1 MNKRTA
7 ARPRLAYFDT
17 RIAVA
22 LALFVCVGC
31 AFQIGPAYPERDG
44 RTALEKQGYPT
55 AAVEAVLSGGAL
67 DATQVVDLGASG
79 SIDVR
84 FLVAR
89 NPHLVPAQ
97 IDPFIKDRNDFV
109 RSGAAC
115 NPNLTSNQVDT
126 LAGDTSHTVL
136 GQLAGNPSLTEA
148 QLLDLHRIRKPGLL
162 WFAFN
167 PNCPDSI
174 RTEILHSTDSL
185 AQHWLKTTDEWK
197 KSGQFVRGPDGR
209 WRKP

>member
-1 MNKRTA
+1 MKKIVPFSLLLT
-7 ARPRLAYFDT
+7 L
-17 RIAVA
+17 
-22 LALFVCVGC
+22 LLGC

-44 RTALEKQGYPT
+44 RVVLEKAGYP
-55 AAVEAVLSGGAL
+55 AEAIEKVLAGGAL
-67 DATQVVDLGASG
+67 DATQVVAFGASS

-89 NPHLVPAQ
+89 NAHLVPAQ

-126 LAGDTSHTVL
+126 LAGDTSHTVIA
-136 GQLAGNPSLTEA
+136 QLAGNPSLTEA

-162 WFAFN
+162 WFAMN

-174 RTEILHSTDSL
+174 RTEIQHSTDSL
-185 AQHWLKTTDEWK
+185 AQHWLKTTDDWK
-197 KSGQFVRGPDGR
+197 KSGQFVKGPDGR